1 VGGHD
6 AAAGVG
12 GRRQAQP
19 SLTWPTKPAA
29 DGPWIARRTRL
40 ATVVPPDVRTQVY
53 ERLVRAGCVAADE
66 EADELLA
73 AASDRATLAAWVKRR
88 EKGEP
93 LAWIVGGVRFL
104 GRTVHVQPGVYVPR
118 AQSTELAVR
127 AADLLPERGHAAD
140 LCTGSGAIAVYLS
153 SVRPAAA
160 VVGTDL
166 DSRAAASARRN
177 GVAVAVADMDQGLA
191 SRAFDVV
198 CAVTPY
204 VPTAAM
210 HVLPA
215 DVTRY
220 EPRIALDGGD
230 DGLDNVRRLAVGAA
244 RLLRPGGWLL
254 TEIGGDQ
261 DALVGPVLTSAGFGP
276 PVFWRDGE
284 GDLRG
289 VVARLLRAT

>member
-1 VGGHD
+1 M
-6 AAAGVG
+6 
-12 GRRQAQP
+12 
-19 SLTWPTKPAA
+19 
-29 DGPWIARRTRL
+29 
-40 ATVVPPDVRTQVY
+40 
-53 ERLVRAGCVAADE
+53 RAGCVAADE
-66 EADELLA
+66 EAEELLA
-73 AASDRATLAAWVKRR
+73 AASDHSTLTAWVNRR
-88 EKGEP
+88 ERGEP
-93 LAWIVGGVRFL
+93 VAWIVGAVRFL
-104 GRTVHVQPGVYVPR
+104 GRLVHVRPGVYVPR

-127 AADLLPERGHAAD
+127 AADLLSERGRAAD
-140 LCTGSGAIAVYLS
+140 LCTGCGAIAMYLS

-166 DSRAAASARRN
+166 DPGAAAAARRN
-177 GVAVAVADMDQGLA
+177 GVAVVLADMDQGLS

-204 VPTAAM
+204 VPTGAL
-210 HVLPA
+210 HLLPA

-220 EPRIALDGGD
+220 EPRTALDGGV

-261 DALVGPVLTSAGFGP
+261 GALVEPVLTAAGFGP
-276 PVFWRDGE
+276 PAFWRDRE

-289 VVARLLRAT
+289 VAAPRLRAPCRDGGAHEGRTG